1 MILEMTAT
9 ECNVKDVSRKIEM
22 NERVPSAKIRQPL
35 SRLPRG
41 EDTMRFDLLAAL
53 AALAIASAAS
63 AAPVLA
69 PPAELG
75 PDVKP
80 FVHVPAGRIAMTH
93 LRIIDGTGAAP
104 VEDATLLIDGAKFG
118 AMLPPGSAVPAGY
131 RTFDGTGE
139 TALPGIVG
147 MHNHLFYLQRPNIDA
162 AGHSEQPIIVPQ
174 MTFSAPRLYLAN
186 GVTTMRTTGSVETYT
201 DLALKRE
208 IDAGHLVGPHLDVT
222 GPYLE
227 GPGAFF
233 IQNHQITSPADARR
247 EVAFW
252 ADQGVN
258 SFKAYMNITRAE
270 LGAAIKEAH
279 RRGLKVTGHLC
290 SVTYPEAVALGIDN
304 LEHAFFVNTQ
314 LDPGKQPDK
323 CSEGTG
329 TPTLLKMK
337 PGSPEASAL
346 IKLLVDHHVAVTST
360 LPVFE
365 QDVPLHAPLQPRQ
378 MEVMTPQAR
387 EAYLF
392 SRNRRASRT
401 DQAAKDDVAAYY
413 NDLGLERQFVAAG
426 GLLLA
431 GPDPTGNGG
440 VIPGF
445 GDQREIELLVEAGF
459 TPVEAVKIATLN
471 GATYLGLADRIGS
484 IAPGKNADLFIV
496 KGNPAANIN
505 DVENVIVVFKD
516 GVGYDSAKLLQS
528 VKGRFGQY

>member
-1 MILEMTAT
+1 MKPRLFVTA
-9 ECNVKDVSRKIEM
+9 
-22 NERVPSAKIRQPL
+22 
-35 SRLPRG
+35 
-41 EDTMRFDLLAAL
+41 
-53 AALAIASAAS
+53 AALAIGASAG

-69 PPAELG
+69 PPATLG
-75 PDVKP
+75 PEVQP
-80 FVHVPAGRIAMTH
+80 YVHIAAGQIAIQH

-104 VEDATLLIDGAKFG
+104 IEDATLLIEGAKIG
-118 AMLPPGSAVPAGY
+118 AILPAGSAIPAGY
-131 RTFDGTGE
+131 RTMDGTGE
-139 TALPGIVG
+139 TALPGLVG
-147 MHNHLFYLQRPNIDA
+147 MHNHLYYLQRPNLDPT
-162 AGHSEQPIIVPQ
+162 GKFEQPIIIPQ

-227 GPGAFF
+227 GAGAFF
-233 IQNHQITSPADARR
+233 IQNHIITSPDDARK

-258 SFKAYMNITRAE
+258 SFKAYMNISRAE

-304 LEHAFFVNTQ
+304 LEHGFFVNTQ

-323 CSEGTG
+323 CSDGTG
-329 TPTLLKMK
+329 TPTLLKMT
-337 PGSPEASAL
+337 PGGPEANAL
-346 IKLLVDHHVAVTST
+346 IKLLVDHHVAITST
-360 LPVFE
+360 LPVFA
-365 QDVPLHAPLQPRQ
+365 QSVPLHEPLQARQ
-378 MEVMTPQAR
+378 MDVMTPQAK

-392 SRNRRASRT
+392 SRNIAASRAGT
-401 DQAAKDDVAAYY
+401 QRSNDFNQAYK
-413 NDLGLERQFVAAG
+413 NDLALERQFVAAG
-426 GLLLA
+426 GLLIA

-440 VIPGF
+440 TIPGF
-445 GDQREIELLVEAGF
+445 ADQRELELLVEAGF
-459 TPVEAVKIATLN
+459 SPVEAIRIGTLN

-484 IAPGKNADLFIV
+484 IAAGKNADLFIV
-496 KGNPAANIN
+496 RGNPAANIN